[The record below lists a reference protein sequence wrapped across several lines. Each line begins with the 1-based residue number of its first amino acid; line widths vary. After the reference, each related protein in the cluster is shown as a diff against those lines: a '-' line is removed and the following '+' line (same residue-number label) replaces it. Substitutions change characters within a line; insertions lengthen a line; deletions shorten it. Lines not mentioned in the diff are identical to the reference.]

1 MKKITSF
8 LLALVLLVSLCAC
21 RTEFLPDDHPLTSE
35 DIGETTT
42 ADVQLQIPDDETT
55 EPPVT
60 TEPETTLPEQPEP
73 ETTVPQTTK
82 PETTVPPTM
91 EPTPTVTATTKPAE
105 TKPATTKPVETQP
118 TTTKPVETEPPTTQA
133 PTVPP
138 TTQPPA
144 TEAPTTKP
152 VETEPPT
159 TASRLDANGSY
170 YSKEDVAEFIVTYGR
185 LPNNFK
191 TKSWMNDSLKSNM
204 KNGYRVGGDRFY
216 NNEGLLPSGYTY
228 YECDIVS
235 PGGTARG
242 KYRLVFTYSG
252 IVYYTSDHYKSFTR
266 LY

>member
-55 EPPVT
+55 EQPVT
-60 TEPETTLPEQPEP
+60 TEQETETTLPEQPEP

-118 TTTKPVETEPPTTQA
+118 ATTKPVETEPPTTQA
-133 PTVPP
+133 PTV
-138 TTQPPA
+138 PPA

-159 TASRLDANGSY
+159 TANRLDANGSY